1 MLNVFSIETQHQLL
15 CVTICDQLRSKIGKQ
30 NLPFLLAGVV
40 IRINNDIE
48 KKNNEILHIQSCVAH
63 ENANLSQYYVC

>member
-1 MLNVFSIETQHQLL
+1 M
-15 CVTICDQLRSKIGKQ
+15 TICDQLQSKIGKQ
-30 NLPFLLAGVV
+30 NLPFLLSGIV

-48 KKNNEILHIQSCVAH
+48 KKEILDIQSCVAH

>member
-1 MLNVFSIETQHQLL
+1 M
-15 CVTICDQLRSKIGKQ
+15 TICDQLRSKIGKQ

-40 IRINNDIE
+40 IRINNNIG
-48 KKNNEILHIQSCVAH
+48 KKNEILDIQSCVAY